1 MVEVPCLMRAARPRT
16 LVPALI
22 SLAACALVVAGCSTQ
37 PAAGPSVPAY
47 TPQAS
52 ESAADAQSPSP
63 TPAATPSQVP
73 LEPEAL
79 SDPQTGYLVAELP
92 PGLDEQSQAILR
104 GYLAYDRATWDA
116 FRTMDGDLS
125 KVEQSSTDSAWTSY
139 REAYERTRS
148 KGQRVTGSVTLYV
161 KAVTPSLEGLAT
173 VDICTNQTGIVF
185 LDSAGT
191 EIAKPTLQVEQRK
204 VYTMVNY
211 GDTWKVSEWHKTG
224 VTPC

>member
-1 MVEVPCLMRAARPRT
+1 MRAARPRA

-52 ESAADAQSPSP
+52 ESAAEAQSPSP

-116 FRTMDGDLS
+116 FRTMDADLNAVRATAS
-125 KVEQSSTDSAWTSY
+125 GSALSSFEQNYNETLHDNQRMSGSY
-139 REAYERTRS
+139 
-148 KGQRVTGSVTLYV
+148 TLYV
-161 KAVTPSLEGLAT
+161 KSVPPSPVGNLAM
-173 VDICTNQTGIVF
+173 VSVRAYQTALVV
-185 LDSAGT
+185 LDSARTNVT
-191 EIAKPTLQVEQRK
+191 EDGVQVNLLTT
-204 VYTMVNY
+204 YTIVNY
-211 GDTWKVSEWHKTG
+211 DGTWKVSEWFNKQEGH
-224 VTPC
+224 C